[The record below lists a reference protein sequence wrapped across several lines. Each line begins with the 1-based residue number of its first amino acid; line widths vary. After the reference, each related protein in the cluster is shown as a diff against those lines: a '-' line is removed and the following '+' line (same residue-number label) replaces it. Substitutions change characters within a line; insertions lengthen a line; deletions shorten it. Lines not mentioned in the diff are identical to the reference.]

1 LQERCK
7 RDKPKDETKQSY
19 LSGRTTTSSRR
30 TDNIETLSERLGS
43 LQIEVLEEST
53 SDKRT
58 DIEMS
63 VAPALAP
70 MEVIGQENSQ
80 AGLLKN
86 IVPDPGWFDSD
97 QMKFED
103 WWRRIHLFLKSNR
116 VVAANKRITVVLA
129 RLRGGIAGIYT

>member
-1 LQERCK
+1 
-7 RDKPKDETKQSY
+7 
-19 LSGRTTTSSRR
+19 
-30 TDNIETLSERLGS
+30 
-43 LQIEVLEEST
+43 
-53 SDKRT
+53 
-58 DIEMS
+58 MS